1 MKVGYKD
8 PKETSKELFEERRRE
23 EILEEKIRELRS
35 ERDKQEGKKRA
46 PQRSGNPKKKLKYE
60 TKNNET
66 LGIEK
71 KGGNSAL
78 TFTTQQL
85 EKRKQVRPAN
95 TSAPKRVKMDMRR
108 YVLVRQGTDGVV
120 LGHAAVVVG
129 GGGKLPN
136 GGAVLEHEDVVVGVG
151 DESLSGGVVLGHAAA
166 VVVGGGGKLPNG
178 GAVLEHED
186 VVVGV
191 GDTY

>member
-95 TSAPKRVKMDMRR
+95 TRAPKRVKMDMRR
-108 YVLVRQGTDGVV
+108 YVLVRRG
-120 LGHAAVVVG
+120 AAPC
-129 GGGKLPN
+129 LDI
-136 GGAVLEHEDVVVGVG
+136 AVRGQE
-151 DESLSGGVVLGHAAA
+151 SGGRALTMIQVARA
-166 VVVGGGGKLPNG
+166 VRMV
-178 GAVLEHED
+178 
-186 VVVGV
+186 
-191 GDTY
+191 